1 MAANDNVSPA
11 LWAVMKCVAADVQ
24 ANPVVTTGNA
34 GRVYGATS
42 GITNATGSVTELM
55 ATAITAASTIKTNT
69 DAAKLEGAFRLWKTS
84 ATEAMTAYEL
94 MLA

>member
-11 LWAVMKCVAADVQ
+11 LWAVMKCVAADVL
-24 ANPVVTTGNA
+24 ANQVVVTTGNA
-34 GRVYGATS
+34 GRVYGTTS

-55 ATAITAASTIKTNT
+55 ATAIGAASTIKTNT

-84 ATEAMTAYEL
+84 A
-94 MLA
+94 